1 MRYTGFFAIIV
12 IALLAACNTRQ
23 ASVEQATASITK
35 EDLARHVQVLASDE
49 FEGRAPASRGEEKTI
64 NYLIDQFKKLGM
76 QPGNGDSYLQEVPL
90 VEITADD
97 NMQLVISGKG
107 KPLTFKYLDDF
118 VAGSPH
124 VTETVSLKRSP
135 LVFVGYGIVAPEYG
149 WNDYAGLD
157 VTGKTVVVL
166 VNDPGYATGDST
178 LFRGKAMTYYGRW
191 TYKYEEAARQGAAGV
206 LIVHQTGPA
215 GYPWTVVRNSWSGP
229 QFYLQS
235 ADSGKSQSAVQGWI
249 TLESARQLF
258 QAAGQ
263 DFDVLQQ
270 KAARKGFRPVPL
282 PLTVS
287 ITIHNTYRFSK
298 SYNVIARYPGKDRAE
313 ETIIYTAH
321 WDHFGINPTLEG
333 DTIMNG
339 ARDNATGTAALLELA
354 EAFSKLDYPTRRSV
368 VFLAVTAEEQGLLG
382 SAWYATHPIYPL
394 NKTVANINMDAM
406 NIFGP
411 TKDITVIGL
420 GYSELDD
427 VLRQEASAQGRYLRP
442 DPEPEKGY
450 YFRSDHFSFAKQ
462 GVPALYAKMGVEHTE
477 KGEQWMRERVDW
489 WVKTHYHKPSD
500 EYDPSWW
507 DLRGMEQNVR
517 LLFRVGYR
525 LADSNWFPNWREG
538 TEFRAKRDAMMQHN

>member
-1 MRYTGFFAIIV
+1 MQYKAFLVSLVTLI
-12 IALLAACNTRQ
+12 LLACNTRQ
-23 ASVEQATASITK
+23 ANVDQATASITK
-35 EDLARHVQVLASDE
+35 EDIARHVQILASDE
-49 FEGRAPASRGEEKTI
+49 FEGRAPASRGEEKTLQ
-64 NYLIDQFKKLGM
+64 YLVEQFRKLGLK
-76 QPGNGDSYLQEVPL
+76 PGNGESYLQEVPL
-90 VEITADD
+90 VEITADEA
-97 NMQLVISGKG
+97 MRLTISGKG
-107 KPLTFKYLDDF
+107 KTLRLAYLDDF

-124 VTETVSLKRSP
+124 VASKVELKNSP
-135 LVFVGYGIVAPEYG
+135 LVFVGYGIVAPEYD
-149 WNDYAGLD
+149 WNDYQGLD
-157 VTGKTVVVL
+157 VKGKTVVVL

-178 LFRGKAMTYYGRW
+178 LFRVKAMTYYGRW

-235 ADSGKSQSAVQGWI
+235 EDSGKSQSAVQGWI
-249 TLESARQLF
+249 TLESARRLF
-258 QAAGQ
+258 QAAGL
-263 DFDVLQQ
+263 DFDKLEQQ
-270 KAARKGFRPVPL
+270 AAQKGFKPVAL
-282 PLTVS
+282 PLTAS
-287 ITIHNTYRFSK
+287 LTIRNTFRFSK
-298 SYNVIARYPGKDRAE
+298 SHNVVALYPGKDRSDE
-313 ETIIYTAH
+313 YIIYTAH
-321 WDHFGINPTLEG
+321 WDHFGINPTLKG
-333 DTIMNG
+333 DSIMNG

-354 EAFSKLDYPTRRSV
+354 EAFSKLDFPTRRSV

-382 SAWYATHPIYPL
+382 SAWYATHPIFPL

-427 VLRQEASAQGRYLRP
+427 LLEQEAQKQGRYLRP

-462 GVPALYAKMGVEHTE
+462 GVPALYAKMGVEHVE

-500 EYDPSWW
+500 EYDPEWW

-538 TEFRAKRDAMMQHN
+538 TEFRAKRDAMMKR